1 MPGSMPD
8 PEETMGSKV
17 AMFPA
22 LTDSLIREMDV
33 KQILTQ
39 ITVFL

>member
-1 MPGSMPD
+1 MPD

-22 LTDSLIREMDV
+22 LMDSLIREMGI

-39 ITVFL
+39 ITVLL